1 MILAIDCGN
10 THITVGC
17 VDKFNTA
24 SHVFRLSTD
33 TRETDYGYAA
43 KISQILSMESVETA
57 TLEGVAIACVV
68 PEVTETLVRAAKLLT
83 GSTPLV
89 VGVGVKTGLHI
100 TVNDPGTVAPD
111 LVVAALAA
119 KELYPL
125 PAIIVDMGTA
135 TTVSAVD
142 AKGRFVG
149 CAIAPGVRI
158 SLDALAQKA
167 ALLPHVDITPPRS
180 PIGACTTD
188 AMRAG
193 ILYGTAGAVDALIE
207 KFEEALGAP
216 AAARIATGGIAP
228 LIAPHCNT
236 PLAMDADL
244 LLRGLRIVWDKNH
257 VRKE

>member
-17 VDKFNTA
+17 VDACNTA

-33 TRETDYGYAA
+33 TCETDYGYAA
-43 KISQILSMESVETA
+43 KIKQILDMEEVNVSA
-57 TLEGVAIACVV
+57 LEGVAIACVV
-68 PEVTETLVRAAKLLT
+68 PEITETLIRTAKILT
-83 GSTPLV
+83 GNAPLV
-89 VGVGVKTGLHI
+89 VGAGVKTGLHI

-149 CAIAPGVRI
+149 CAIAPGARI

-207 KFEEALGAP
+207 KFEEALGEP
-216 AAARIATGGIAP
+216 AATRLATGGIAP
-228 LIAPHCNT
+228 LVAPHCKT
-236 PLAMDADL
+236 PLVEDADL
-244 LLRGLRIVWDKNH
+244 LLRGLRIVWDKNRA
-257 VRKE
+257 RKD